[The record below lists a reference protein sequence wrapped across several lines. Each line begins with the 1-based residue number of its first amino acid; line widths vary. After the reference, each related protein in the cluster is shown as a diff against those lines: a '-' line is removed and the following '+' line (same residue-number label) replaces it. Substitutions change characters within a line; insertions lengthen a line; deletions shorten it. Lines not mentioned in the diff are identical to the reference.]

1 MTPPFVRGA
10 LRRIGIIVSVLWGAA
25 TIAFVALQAIPG
37 DPVDIL
43 SGGQNV
49 VDAEQRAAL
58 RARYGLDDPLIVQYG
73 LYVARAFTGDL
84 GESYVYREPVT
95 SVLAGA
101 VGSTAQLAVSAA
113 VLAGAAALL
122 AATTT
127 AGRRSRLRSVVA
139 AGELV
144 ILASPVYWLGIVL
157 LSVFSFGLGWFP
169 VTGSDGLA
177 SLVLP
182 AVALSLPLAALLS
195 QVLRD
200 GLEEALDEPF
210 ALTVRT
216 RGVGETALRWRH
228 ALRHS
233 LLAVSTLSG
242 TLLASVLGGSV
253 LTETVFGRP
262 GIGRVL
268 VQAVGS
274 RDMPLVLG
282 VVMLAALTFV
292 TINLIVDG
300 LYLVIDPRLRTAR

>member
-1 MTPPFVRGA
+1 M
-10 LRRIGIIVSVLWGAA
+10 
-25 TIAFVALQAIPG
+25 
-37 DPVDIL
+37 
-43 SGGQNV
+43 
-49 VDAEQRAAL
+49 
-58 RARYGLDDPLIVQYG
+58 
-73 LYVARAFTGDL
+73 
-84 GESYVYREPVT
+84 
-95 SVLAGA
+95 
-101 VGSTAQLAVSAA
+101 
-113 VLAGAAALL
+113 
-122 AATTT
+122 
-127 AGRRSRLRSVVA
+127 
-139 AGELV
+139 
-144 ILASPVYWLGIVL
+144 YWLGIVL

-169 VTGSDGLA
+169 VTGSDGIA

-182 AVALSLPLAALLS
+182 AVSLSLPLAALLS

-228 ALRHS
+228 VLRHS

-282 VVMLAALTFV
+282 IVMLAALTFV
-292 TINLIVDG
+292 TINLAVDA
-300 LYLVIDPRLRTAR
+300 LYRVIDPRLRTAR